1 MNDLGAGRNPPAG
14 PGASAVIVSVEFLTC
29 GSHSS
34 PAGEEGNVIVYA
46 AKSGT
51 WSLSLGGTIVDSS
64 RPEALNQPLLLQ
76 PGEFVVLFDRQPHQ
90 IQLLSASSSAGSESI
105 DPEAV
110 CLRGIVKIDP
120 MQGRNLSTSSAW
132 MRDSFNPSQKGG
144 VAPPATLDQKTAPTQ
159 QSVLAQEFVMSIRKQ
174 ILEIPAFE
182 SVLPM
187 MRITP
192 GIQQT
197 LTAIDADPGLSWTL
211 KRMAEVAG
219 ISRSSFAQKFKEQI
233 GTTPRDHLLNVRM
246 RRAEMLMKDGRQ
258 QLKMIARLIG
268 YRSVSA
274 FSTAYKRWAGKTP
287 RQHRKLLNRESG
299 SSGSS

>member
-1 MNDLGAGRNPPAG
+1 
-14 PGASAVIVSVEFLTC
+14 
-29 GSHSS
+29 
-34 PAGEEGNVIVYA
+34 
-46 AKSGT
+46 
-51 WSLSLGGTIVDSS
+51 
-64 RPEALNQPLLLQ
+64 
-76 PGEFVVLFDRQPHQ
+76 
-90 IQLLSASSSAGSESI
+90 
-105 DPEAV
+105 
-110 CLRGIVKIDP
+110 
-120 MQGRNLSTSSAW
+120 
-132 MRDSFNPSQKGG
+132 
-144 VAPPATLDQKTAPTQ
+144 
-159 QSVLAQEFVMSIRKQ
+159 
-174 ILEIPAFE
+174 
-182 SVLPM
+182 